1 MKFEFTVTL
10 EDYKAALRLHR
21 SRKFSRRIF
30 LWIGP
35 SLFLISVILFVI
47 GSLSKNTQVLTQAI
61 VLAAWS
67 LCATVGFPI
76 LRFALTRRGYRQ
88 MFPPTRSGR
97 TSTIEIDDQ
106 RIIEENPG
114 TEEVRL
120 PWTGV
125 MGFTQ
130 NERVTLIYIN
140 SCRFFLFPTSAL
152 SPAQRAELN
161 DFVARY
167 VVKRQT
173 C

>member
-1 MKFEFTVTL
+1 MRFDFTITL
-10 EDYKAALRLHR
+10 EDYKVALKLHR
-21 SRKFSRRIF
+21 KRKLSRR
-30 LWIGP
+30 LLPWIWP
-35 SLFLISVILFVI
+35 SLFLISLVLLVV
-47 GSLSKNTQVLTQAI
+47 GSLNKSTEVIEQAI
-61 VLAAWS
+61 LLAAWS
-67 LCATVGFPI
+67 LFAIVAFPI
-76 LRFALTRRGYRQ
+76 LRFALTRRGYKQ
-88 MFPPTRSGR
+88 MFPPTRSGL

-130 NERVTLIYIN
+130 NDRVTLIYIN

-161 DFVARY
+161 DLAARHM
-167 VVKRQT
+167 VKG
-173 C
+173 

>member
-21 SRKFSRRIF
+21 SRKLSRRIF

-35 SLFLISVILFVI
+35 SLFLISLILFVA
-47 GSLSKNTQVLTQAI
+47 GSFRNNTAILTQAI

-67 LCATVGFPI
+67 LLVTIAFPL
-76 LRFALTRRGYRQ
+76 LRLVMTRRGYKQ
-88 MFPPTRSGR
+88 MFPPTRFGR

-106 RIIEENPG
+106 RIVEENPG

-125 MGFTQ
+125 MGFAQ
-130 NERVTLIYIN
+130 NDRVTLIYIN
-140 SCRFFLFPTSAL
+140 ANRFFLFPTSVL
-152 SPAQRAELN
+152 SPAQHAELN
-161 DFVARY
+161 DLVARH
-167 VVKRQT
+167 VVKR
-173 C
+173 